1 MKSIFRITLAG
12 AIALISLGTV
22 FASGAKA
29 DCGFA
34 GKPKVAPAS
43 FSMPWTSQSE
53 APIVGL
59 WSFKMVAKDS
69 PGIPDGTPIDAGF
82 AQWHGDGTEI
92 MNSSRPPATSNFCLG
107 TWEQVGHRTYKLNHF
122 AISSNLDGTP
132 IGPARIREEVTL
144 DDDADRFTGNF
155 SIDQYDKTGK
165 LLMHVQG
172 EISAKRIKVTTPIQ
186 DVL

>member
-22 FASGAKA
+22 FVSEAKA

-34 GKPKVAPAS
+34 EKPKVVPAS
-43 FSMPWTSQSE
+43 FSMPWSSQSE

-59 WSFKMVAKDS
+59 WNFKMVAKDS

-107 TWEQVGHRTYKLNHF
+107 TWEQVGHHTYKLNHF
-122 AISSNLDGTP
+122 AIS
-132 IGPARIREEVTL
+132 
-144 DDDADRFTGNF
+144 
-155 SIDQYDKTGK
+155 
-165 LLMHVQG
+165 
-172 EISAKRIKVTTPIQ
+172 
-186 DVL
+186 